1 MLLFYHYLFIEKKKE
16 GYPPILNIRVTYCNT
31 ISIVKIFPIV
41 NPTEFS
47 LHLFQLLL

>member
-1 MLLFYHYLFIEKKKE
+1 MLLFYNYLFIEKKNC
-16 GYPPILNIRVTYCNT
+16 YPPILNIRVTYYNT

-41 NPTEFS
+41 NPTKFS